1 MRGHCPFFRAAAR
14 PPKASIRQESVA
26 SIAWAGEL
34 TGWREQL
41 LPGRRMMLLQ
51 NSFLGWI
58 LIGLVAGVLGKI
70 ILPGKDP
77 GGFIVT
83 ILIGIAGALLA
94 GFVAQSM
101 GWQIANGW
109 QSYAAATGGSI
120 VLLIL
125 YRVVVTRRT
134 R

>member
-1 MRGHCPFFRAAAR
+1 
-14 PPKASIRQESVA
+14 
-26 SIAWAGEL
+26 
-34 TGWREQL
+34 
-41 LPGRRMMLLQ
+41 MLLQ
-51 NSFLGWI
+51 NSFFGWI

-94 GFVAQSM
+94 GFVSQSM
-101 GWQIANGW
+101 GWQITNGW

-120 VLLIL
+120 VLLVL
-125 YRVVVTRRT
+125 YRIVVTKRAR
-134 R
+134 

>member
-1 MRGHCPFFRAAAR
+1 
-14 PPKASIRQESVA
+14 
-26 SIAWAGEL
+26 
-34 TGWREQL
+34 
-41 LPGRRMMLLQ
+41 MLMQ
-51 NSFLGWI
+51 NSILGWI

-77 GGFIVT
+77 GGFVVT
-83 ILIGIAGALLA
+83 ILIGIAGAMLA

-101 GWQIANGW
+101 GWQIASGW

-120 VLLIL
+120 MLLVL
-125 YRVVVTRRT
+125 YRIVVKRRV

>member
-1 MRGHCPFFRAAAR
+1 
-14 PPKASIRQESVA
+14 
-26 SIAWAGEL
+26 
-34 TGWREQL
+34 
-41 LPGRRMMLLQ
+41 MLLQ
-51 NSFLGWI
+51 NSFFGWI

-94 GFVAQSM
+94 GFVSQAM
-101 GWQIANGW
+101 GWQIANGL
-109 QSYAAATGGSI
+109 QSYAAATGGAI

-125 YRVVVTRRT
+125 YRVVVTKRAR
-134 R
+134 